1 MTPNRQASNRK
12 MVCRKRFVVR
22 TKVASVPI
30 QTGMVRLY
38 NDARS
43 RTDDKGLIA
52 WWQETLNGNDDNL
65 RLF

>member
-1 MTPNRQASNRK
+1 MPATGK
-12 MVCRKRFVVR
+12 WFVVR

-43 RTDDKGLIA
+43 RTDHEGLIA
-52 WWQETLNGNDDNL
+52 RWQGTLNDNDDNL

>member
-12 MVCRKRFVVR
+12 MVCRKWFVVR

-43 RTDDKGLIA
+43 RIDHEGLIA
-52 WWQETLNGNDDNL
+52 RWQGTLNGNDDNL